1 MQNIN
6 KFCSV
11 LFLAAL
17 FPAAHAQQ
25 PPPSSDIRC
34 LIVSMQMSTMTD
46 TPRRTAGNMALLY
59 YFGRLDPFPPKAIEE
74 ALTQQLL
81 HWTQTDF
88 NTEGERC
95 GKELTERTQR
105 MSEIGDSLVPRGS
118 DLEEKPHATTTPPKA
133 NPAPPVAPPTP
144 ATTAAAT
151 GRTPVKPDP
160 NHPLRIGEEFYPPES
175 RRLQE
180 EGICVVGFEVDPDGH
195 IRATQLLSSSGFP
208 RLNEACLAGFANG
221 RLIPATVD
229 GKPVA
234 AWISIPVTWK
244 LNGKTFTTTPQIRH
258 DYQLKIGPD
267 DYPPISRKLH
277 QEGDCVVHVDV
288 GLDGRVSHVA
298 VTKSAGFEPL
308 DQACV
313 SAIEQAPFIPAQ
325 RDGLPV
331 AASTDIN
338 ISWRFPWPETPAQ

>member
-1 MQNIN
+1 MN
-6 KFCSV
+6 
-11 LFLAAL
+11 
-17 FPAAHAQQ
+17 
-25 PPPSSDIRC
+25 DIRC
-34 LIVSMQMSTMTD
+34 LIVSMQMSTMPD
-46 TPRRTAGNMALLY
+46 TPRRTAGNMALFY

-95 GKELTERTQR
+95 GKELTDRTQR
-105 MSEIGDSLVPRGS
+105 MSEMGNNLVRRGNE
-118 DLEEKPHATTTPPKA
+118 LEEKPHDTTLPPLPA
-133 NPAPPVAPPTP
+133 LPPAPTIMPLQTP
-144 ATTAAAT
+144 GPAATPT

-160 NHPLRIGEEFYPPES
+160 NHPLRIGEEFYPSES
-175 RRLQE
+175 KRPQE

-195 IRATQLLSSSGFP
+195 IRATQLLSASGFP
-208 RLNEACLAGFANG
+208 RLNEACLAGFADG

-244 LNGKTFTTTPQIRH
+244 LNGKTFTTTPQIRN

-288 GLDGRVSHVA
+288 GLDGTPKGVA
-298 VTKSAGFEPL
+298 VTKSSGFEPL

-313 SAIEQAPFIPAQ
+313 SAIKQAPFIPAQ
-325 RDGLPV
+325 RDGMPV

-338 ISWRFPWPETPAQ
+338 ISWRFPWP